1 MKTLIIAGSPRADM
15 YSDRIADLI
24 KEKTDGNI
32 IHLRK
37 MKIGYCHACDYC
49 KDVREGEC
57 IQRDDMTPLYS
68 ELRTAGTIA
77 LVSPVYWWQV
87 TAQMKTFIDRLYAF
101 TKDDWKDKKFVV
113 ILNGGADNNDIE
125 FDILKQAF
133 DEMFSYLGVSYS
145 FLSVGTEDENAWEM
159 NKERVRAFI
168 ENNF

>member
-68 ELRTAGTIA
+68 ELRAAGTIA